1 MRESDRA
8 RRHHNTEP
16 AVAFWFLVIS
26 FLRGWAR
33 AHETACRR
41 LFIALVVVG
50 SVTTAASLGAQQPQ
64 AGDRAAIEVLPV
76 QKSVY
81 MLAGAGGN
89 VTVQIGREG
98 VLLVDTG
105 LAASAAQVTAEIRK
119 LSKGPIRVII
129 NTHVHPDH
137 VGGNA
142 AFAAQP
148 PDPLQPLDIIGHENV
163 LGRLARPV
171 TGQETPALIPGLPRS
186 EYFTPTKDL
195 HFNDEAIVLYHEP
208 KAHTDGDSVILFRGS
223 DVVSVGDIFT
233 PGAYPFI
240 DLDVGG
246 SIQGEIAALNHIL
259 ALTVP
264 KHTQEG
270 GTYVIPGHGRIC
282 DEADVVE
289 YRDMVVIVRD
299 RIQDLIG
306 RRMTLDQIKAAR
318 PTRDYDGEYV
328 TPASFVSADRF
339 VESIYK
345 SLSQR

>member
-1 MRESDRA
+1 MRESDLPRK
-8 RRHHNTEP
+8 HENTKP
-16 AVAFWFLVIS
+16 PVPFLFFVIS
-26 FLRGWAR
+26 CFRGYAR
-33 AHETACRR
+33 AHETACRH
-41 LFIALVVVG
+41 LSIALVVALAL
-50 SVTTAASLGAQQPQ
+50 TAAASVGAQQP
-64 AGDRAAIEVLPV
+64 AGDRVAIEVLPV
-76 QKSVY
+76 QKNVY

-89 VTVQIGREG
+89 ITVQIGREG
-98 VLLVDTG
+98 ILLVDTG
-105 LAASAAQVTAEIRK
+105 LAASAPQVIAEIRT

-142 AFAAQP
+142 AFAALP
-148 PDPLQPLDIIGHENV
+148 PDPLQPLDMVAHENV

-171 TGQETPALIPGLPRS
+171 TSKETPPLIPGLPRS

-195 HFNDEAIVLYHEP
+195 HFNGEAIVLYHEP

-223 DVVSVGDIFT
+223 DVVSAGDIFT
-233 PGAYPFI
+233 PGGYPFI
-240 DLDVGG
+240 DLDAGG
-246 SIQGEIAALNHIL
+246 SIAGEIAALNHIL
-259 ALTVP
+259 ELTVP
-264 KHTQEG
+264 GHTQEG

-306 RRMTLDQIKAAR
+306 KRMTLDQVKAAR

-345 SLSQR
+345 SLSQK

>member
-1 MRESDRA
+1 MISCVRGHA
-8 RRHHNTEP
+8 R
-16 AVAFWFLVIS
+16 
-26 FLRGWAR
+26 G
-33 AHETACRR
+33 HETAGRDVS
-41 LFIALVVVG
+41 IALVAAAALMA
-50 SVTTAASLGAQQPQ
+50 AASPGAQLPP

-89 VTVQIGREG
+89 VTVQIGTEG
-98 VLLVDTG
+98 VLLVDAG
-105 LAASAAQVTAEIRK
+105 LAASAPLVMAEIRK

-148 PDPLQPLDIIGHENV
+148 PDPLQPLDIFAHENV

-171 TGQETPALIPGLPRS
+171 TGRETPPLIPGLPRS

-195 HFNDEAIVLYHEP
+195 HFNGEAIVLYHEP
-208 KAHTDGDSVILFRGS
+208 NAHTDGDSVVLFRGS
-223 DVVSVGDIFT
+223 DVVSAGDIFT
-233 PGAYPFI
+233 PDAYPLI
-240 DLDVGG
+240 DLETGG
-246 SIQGEIAALNHIL
+246 SVQGEIAALNHL
-259 ALTVP
+259 LELTVP
-264 KHTQEG
+264 AHTQEG

-306 RRMTLDQIKAAR
+306 KRMTRDQIKAAH
-318 PTRDYDGEYV
+318 PTRDYDGQYV
-328 TPASFVSADRF
+328 SSGGLVSADRF
-339 VESIYK
+339 VESVYD
-345 SLSQR
+345 SLLRK